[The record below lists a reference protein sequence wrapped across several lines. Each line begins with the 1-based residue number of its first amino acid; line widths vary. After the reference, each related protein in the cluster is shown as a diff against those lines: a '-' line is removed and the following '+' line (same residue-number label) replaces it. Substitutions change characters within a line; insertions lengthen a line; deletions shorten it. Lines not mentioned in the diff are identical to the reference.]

1 MTAHDQKGSMR
12 RANTVQQHVKGEES
26 NGGFYLFSTDSSVRE
41 RQEPEASTN
50 NTELQLTDKTEL
62 AEGVHSGEV
71 KPVPTAQQRRFS
83 VDWDPI
89 R

>member
-1 MTAHDQKGSMR
+1 MTVYDPKESIR
-12 RANTVQQHVKGEES
+12 RTNTVQQYVKGEDYNS
-26 NGGFYLFSTDSSVRE
+26 DFAFFSTGHSSRE
-41 RQEPEASTN
+41 RQEPEARTN
-50 NTELQLTDKTEL
+50 TTEPQLTDGTEF

-71 KPVPTAQQRRFS
+71 KPVPTVQQRRFS

>member
-1 MTAHDQKGSMR
+1 MSLRDPGESVR
-12 RANTVQQHVKGEES
+12 RANTVQQYVKGEEINS
-26 NGGFYLFSTDSSVRE
+26 DFGFFSTDPSLGA
-41 RQEPEASTN
+41 RQEPEAPTN
-50 NTELQLTDKTEL
+50 TTEPQLTDRTEL

-71 KPVPTAQQRRFS
+71 KPVPRVQQRRFS